1 MKKLLST
8 IGCAVVLAFTATGC
22 QSAGTPAV
30 SASTATAG
38 EIHAQG
44 NIVCPPTVRNGTNS
58 SGWWI
63 DWVEILQNTLNQAGY
78 NAGTADGIFGQNTER
93 AVKRFQ
99 RDQRLSQDGIV
110 GPDTWMKL
118 HKCKWMEDHPGPH

>member
-8 IGCAVVLAFTATGC
+8 IGYAAVLAFMVTGC
-22 QSAGTPAV
+22 QSADTPAV
-30 SASTATAG
+30 NTATAG

-44 NIVCPPTVRNGTNS
+44 HMECPPTVLKGVNS
-58 SGWWI
+58 SKWWI
-63 DWVEILQNTLNQAGY
+63 DWVKILQNTLNQSGY
-78 NAGTADGIFGQNTER
+78 NAGTADGIFGQNTEQ

-118 HKCKWMEDHPGPH
+118 HRCKWMDDHPGPH